1 MNVRVPEQDLDRI
14 NRTSIP
20 LLDDQG
26 GYLVALD
33 VYHELHCLNMLRR
46 QIYRDWYPDR
56 HTMEKQLEHA
66 DHCID
71 ALRQALM
78 CHGDIA
84 LMTYDWIDD
93 YRWPW
98 PNFNVD
104 HECRRWDL
112 LEQWSAKHSVKSV
125 HGPILQHPVLG
136 KQLFNDIAVSKLR
149 LWARRLVQR
158 DSG

>member
-1 MNVRVPEQDLDRI
+1 MNVRIPKQDLDRL

-20 LLDDQG
+20 LLDDKG

-33 VYHELHCLNMLRR
+33 VYHELHCLNILRV

-71 ALRQALM
+71 TLRQVLM

-98 PNFNVD
+98 PNFHAD

-112 LEQWSAKHSVKSV
+112 LEQWSAEHSVRSLK
-125 HGPILQHPVLG
+125 GPILQHPVLG
-136 KQLFNDIAVSKLR
+136 KNYLPLGPMLVLTT
-149 LWARRLVQR
+149 LARRIV
-158 DSG
+158 